1 MLNFHNPIFLILI
14 PAAAAII
21 FFAKKQNAQSGIRF
35 SSEDFLNKLK
45 SSFKIKLAKNL
56 FFLRLAS
63 VTLIILALARPQSPV
78 ADSKI
83 QSDGIDIVLAIDCST
98 SMLAEDFK
106 ISNRRQ
112 NRIEVVKDV
121 VKDFIRARKND
132 RIAIV
137 AFAARA
143 YTVCPLTLDY
153 GWLLENLER
162 IKTGMIEDGTALG
175 SGIASSLNRLKE
187 TAAKSK
193 IIILLTDG
201 RNNTGKISPFTA
213 AEAAL
218 ALKIKVYTIG
228 AGSKGLAPYP
238 MNDFFGNTV
247 YQPIQID
254 IDEDTLIKVASLTNA
269 KYFRATDT
277 ESLRKIYKEIDK
289 MEKTTIEDKGYL
301 EYNELFPIF
310 LIPGIILLFLE
321 IILSN
326 TVLRKIP

>member
-1 MLNFHNPIFLILI
+1 MNLHNPIFLVLI
-14 PAAAAII
+14 PIAAAVII
-21 FFAKKQNAQSGIRF
+21 YSKKKSRQSGIRF
-35 SSEDFLNKLK
+35 SSEDLFGKLK
-45 SSFKIKLAKNL
+45 SSFKIKLSQNL
-56 FFLRLAS
+56 IFLRLTS
-63 VTLIILALARPQSPV
+63 VILIILALARPQSPI

-83 QSDGIDIVLAIDCST
+83 QSEGIDIVLAVDCST

-112 NRIEVVKDV
+112 NRIEAVKDV
-121 VKDFIRARKND
+121 VKDFIKMRKND

-162 IKTGMIEDGTALG
+162 IKAGMIEDGTAIG
-175 SGIASSLNRLKE
+175 SGIASSLNRLKD

-201 RNNTGKISPFTA
+201 RNNTGKISPITA
-213 AEAAL
+213 AEAAC

-228 AGSKGLAPYP
+228 AGTKGLAPYP
-238 MNDFFGNTV
+238 VKDFFGNTV
-247 YQPIQID
+247 YQAIQID
-254 IDEDTLIKVASLTNA
+254 IDEDTLMKIASITDA

-289 MEKTTIEDKGYL
+289 LEKTTIEDKGYL

-310 LIPGIILLFLE
+310 LIPGLIILFIE
-321 IILSN
+321 IILAN